1 MIELGGDFCFTRPVR
16 MERPPAIAKP
26 DELPDRQQAAL
37 LTLLGDEDAA
47 VYQAVR
53 DKILSCGPMA
63 RHWLRPHFLSND
75 PLLRRRAQEL
85 ILHFDRQSADDAFLA
100 FCLRAGEDFNVE
112 EGAWLLARTHYP
124 DINVEAYQALL
135 DSFAG
140 ELRER
145 LMAGKR
151 PSQILGTI
159 SDYLFTELSF
169 TGNEREY
176 YDAENSYL
184 NRVLDRRTGNPINLC
199 LFYILIAR
207 RLRLPVVGIGLPGH
221 FLCRYQSSAE
231 EIYIDPFHRGRQ
243 LTKADCVHHLVR
255 GNHDLNDDYLT
266 PVTSRRMFQRICR
279 NLHQI
284 YLQMEA
290 LEEATRVQRYLVAL
304 GK

>member
-1 MIELGGDFCFTRPVR
+1 
-16 MERPPAIAKP
+16 MESLTPIAQRK
-26 DELPDRQQAAL
+26 ELPDRQQMAL
-37 LTLLGDEDAA
+37 LTLLGDEDAS

-53 DKILSCGPMA
+53 EKILSCGPAA
-63 RHWLRPHFLSND
+63 RQWLRPHALSSD

-85 ILHFDRQSADDAFLA
+85 IRHFDRLSADDEFLA
-100 FCLRAGEDFNVE
+100 FCLRTGEDFNLE
-112 EGAWLLARTHYP
+112 EAAWLLARTLYP

-145 LMAGKR
+145 LALCKR

-159 SDYLFTELSF
+159 SEYLFTELSF

-176 YDAENSYL
+176 YDPENSYL

-207 RLRLPVVGIGLPGH
+207 RLRLPVVGIGLPEH

-231 EIYIDPFHRGRQ
+231 EIYIDPFHGGRQ
-243 LTKADCVHHLVR
+243 LTKADCVHRLVR
-255 GNHDLNDDYLT
+255 GNYDLNDDYLT
-266 PVTSRRMFQRICR
+266 PVTWSRSKINSSIRQCPPLPTG
-279 NLHQI
+279 NV
-284 YLQMEA
+284 
-290 LEEATRVQRYLVAL
+290 RVHPRQNKMRPT
-304 GK
+304 

>member
-1 MIELGGDFCFTRPVR
+1 
-16 MERPPAIAKP
+16 MESLPPIAQRE
-26 DELPDRQQAAL
+26 ELPDRQQAAL
-37 LTLLGDEDAA
+37 LTLLGDEDGS

-53 DKILSCGPMA
+53 EKILSCGPAA
-63 RHWLRPHFLSND
+63 RQWLQPYSLSSV

-85 ILHFDRQSADDAFLA
+85 IRHFDRLAADDEFLA
-100 FCLRAGEDFNVE
+100 FCLRTGEDFNLE
-112 EGAWLLARTHYP
+112 EAAWLLARTRYP

-145 LMAGKR
+145 LALCKR
-151 PSQILGTI
+151 PGKILGTI
-159 SDYLFTELSF
+159 NDYLFTELSF

-176 YDAENSYL
+176 YDPENSYL

-207 RLRLPVVGIGLPGH
+207 RLRLPVVGIGLPEH

-231 EIYIDPFHRGRQ
+231 DIYIDPFHGGRQ

-255 GNHDLNDDYLT
+255 GNYDLNDAYLT

-284 YLQMEA
+284 YLQMEV
-290 LEEATRVQRYLVAL
+290 LDEATRVQRYLVAL
-304 GK
+304 EK

>member
-1 MIELGGDFCFTRPVR
+1 
-16 MERPPAIAKP
+16 MESLTPIAQRE
-26 DELPDRQQAAL
+26 ELPDRQQAAL
-37 LTLLGDEDAA
+37 LTLLGDEDVS
-47 VYQAVR
+47 VYQVVR
-53 DKILSCGPMA
+53 EKIISCGPTA
-63 RHWLRPHFLSND
+63 RQWLQPHSLSSD

-85 ILHFDRQSADDAFLA
+85 IRHFDRWSADDEFLA
-100 FCLRAGEDFNVE
+100 FCLRTGEDFNVE
-112 EGAWLLARTHYP
+112 EAAWLLARTRYP

-135 DSFAG
+135 DSFAE

-145 LMAGKR
+145 LTLCKR
-151 PSQILGTI
+151 PGKILGTI

-176 YDAENSYL
+176 YDPENSYL

-207 RLRLPVVGIGLPGH
+207 RLRLPVVGIGLPEH

-231 EIYIDPFHRGRQ
+231 EINIDPFHRGQQ

-255 GNHDLNDDYLT
+255 GNYDLNDAYLT
-266 PVTSRRMFQRICR
+266 PVTPRRMFQRICR

-284 YLQMEA
+284 YRQMKA
-290 LEEATRVQRYLVAL
+290 LDEATRVQRYLVAL

>member
-1 MIELGGDFCFTRPVR
+1 
-16 MERPPAIAKP
+16 MESLPPIAHRE
-26 DELPDRQQAAL
+26 ELPDRQQAAL
-37 LTLLGDEDAA
+37 LTLLGDEDASI
-47 VYQAVR
+47 YQAVR
-53 DKILSCGPMA
+53 EKILSCGPIA
-63 RHWLRPHFLSND
+63 RQWLQPHSLSSD

-85 ILHFDRQSADDAFLA
+85 IRHFDRLSADDEFLA
-100 FCLRAGEDFNVE
+100 FCLRTGENFNLE
-112 EGAWLLARTHYP
+112 EAAWLLARTLYP

-145 LMAGKR
+145 LTHCKR
-151 PSQILGTI
+151 PGQKLGVV

-176 YDAENSYL
+176 YDPENSYL

-231 EIYIDPFHRGRQ
+231 EIYIDPFNRGRR

-255 GNHDLNDDYLT
+255 SNYDLNDDYLT
-266 PVTSRRMFQRICR
+266 PVTPRRLFQRICH

-284 YLQMEA
+284 YLQMEV
-290 LEEATRVQRYLVAL
+290 LDEATRVQRYLVSL

>member
-1 MIELGGDFCFTRPVR
+1 
-16 MERPPAIAKP
+16 MESLPPIAQRV
-26 DELPDRQQAAL
+26 ELPDRQQAAL
-37 LTLLGDEDAA
+37 LTLLGDEDAS

-53 DKILSCGPMA
+53 EKILAGGPVA
-63 RHWLRPHFLSND
+63 RQWLQPHSLSSD

-85 ILHFDRQSADDAFLA
+85 IRHFDRLSADDEFLA
-100 FCLRAGEDFNVE
+100 FCLRTGEDFNLE
-112 EGAWLLARTHYP
+112 DAAWLLARTLYP

-145 LMAGKR
+145 LALCKR
-151 PSQILGTI
+151 PSQKLGVV
-159 SDYLFTELSF
+159 SDYLFTEMAF
-169 TGNEREY
+169 KGNERAY
-176 YDAENSYL
+176 YDPENSYL

-199 LFYILIAR
+199 LLYILIAR
-207 RLRLPVVGIGLPGH
+207 RLRLPAVGIGLPGH

-231 EIYIDPFHRGRQ
+231 EIYIDPFNRGRQ

-255 GNHDLNDDYLT
+255 SNYDLNDDYLT
-266 PVTSRRMFQRICR
+266 PVTPRQMFQRICR